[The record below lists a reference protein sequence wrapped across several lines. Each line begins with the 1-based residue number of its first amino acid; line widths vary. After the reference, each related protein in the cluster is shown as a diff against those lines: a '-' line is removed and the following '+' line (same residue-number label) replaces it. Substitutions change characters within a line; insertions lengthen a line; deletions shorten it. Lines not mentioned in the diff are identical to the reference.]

1 VRISRDE
8 PPTADDEMAAVAE
21 RIGCRLGEL
30 HRMLGDASNGR
41 AFAPEPVTK
50 LYQRSIQQSMRNRV
64 HQTYAVLGQRRAQLG
79 DAQPLADLVLANRPA
94 VVDAILRITQIPITG
109 QRIRIHG
116 DLHLGQVL
124 WTGKDAV
131 IIDFEGEPLRP
142 VGERR
147 IKRSPFRDVAG
158 MLRSFEYA
166 THVARAE
173 LAARGVMTEDEA
185 VLDALTS
192 AWYTTAAHAF
202 LHGYLETVETAPFV
216 AGDDK
221 EIVAALD
228 TYGLEKA
235 LYEVDYE
242 LRSRPEWAGVP
253 LRGVLRLAGIDPMAA
268 R

>member
-1 VRISRDE
+1 
-8 PPTADDEMAAVAE
+8 MAAVCE
-21 RIGCRLGEL
+21 RIGRRLGEL
-30 HRMLGDASNGR
+30 HRLLGDPAAGA
-41 AFAPEPVTK
+41 AFAPETVTK

-64 HQTYAVLGQRRAQLG
+64 HQTYAILAQRRAQLG
-79 DAQPLADLVLANRPA
+79 AAQPLADLVLTNRPA
-94 VVDAILRITQIPITG
+94 VVEAILRMTQTSVTG

-173 LAARGVMTEDEA
+173 LAARGVMLDDES
-185 VLDALTS
+185 VLDATTS
-192 AWYTTAAHAF
+192 TWYTTAAHAF
-202 LHGYLETVETAPFV
+202 LHGYLQAIDGAPF
-216 AGDDK
+216 ATADDK
-221 EIVAALD
+221 EVVAALD
-228 TYGLEKA
+228 TYCLEKA

-242 LRSRPEWAGVP
+242 LRSRPEWAAVP
-253 LRGVLRLAGIDPMAA
+253 LRGVLRLAGVDAQVDH
-268 R
+268 